1 MLDDKYWMDIGGMK
15 SLGGGGD
22 FLPFRRLEASIRS
35 ASPNRVTRVYLLHW
49 GVGNRPRRSRPSI
62 PTQPSYPTISAVE
75 THECIFSYVRPLV
88 TWWTRLQFHLIPF
101 TDSSTKER
109 VHFEPGLF
117 DSIAGNTYS
126 FFFFSIHN
134 YIKERN
140 NFVDS
145 IRVINIL
152 SL

>member
-35 ASPNRVTRVYLLHW
+35 ASPNRVTRYTCCTGGWAIGQEDLVRVYRLNHRIRQFLQWKHTSASFLTSVHWLRDGRVYNFTLSLL
-49 GVGNRPRRSRPSI
+49 R
-62 PTQPSYPTISAVE
+62 
-75 THECIFSYVRPLV
+75 
-88 TWWTRLQFHLIPF
+88 
-101 TDSSTKER
+101 DSSTKER